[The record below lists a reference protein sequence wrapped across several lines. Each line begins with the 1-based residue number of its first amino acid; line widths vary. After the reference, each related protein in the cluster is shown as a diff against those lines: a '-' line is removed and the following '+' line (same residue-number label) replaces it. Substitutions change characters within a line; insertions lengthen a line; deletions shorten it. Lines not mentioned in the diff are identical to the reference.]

1 MIASEHTSLQMQA
14 AKMLLDTDGHVM
26 LGDFGVTATLER
38 AENSSHF
45 ANGSAS
51 GSSWEH
57 GKYLARNT
65 FCGTPCFMAPE
76 VMEQTQ
82 G

>member
-1 MIASEHTSLQMQA
+1 MWQA
-14 AKMLLDTDGHVM
+14 ANVLLDLDGHIM

-38 AENSSHF
+38 AEKSSHF
-45 ANGSAS
+45 ANDSSAS
-51 GSSWEH
+51 SSSWEH